1 MHVGALY
8 VRLQLPEAASL
19 KDKRQVVRSVLD
31 KARSTWHL
39 AASEVGSQDLLQI
52 AELGF
57 ASVSGEPGHAQAP
70 LERVLEGLRN
80 HPVARLLDHELDVV

>member
-8 VRLQLPEAASL
+8 VRLRIPSATSL

-31 KARSTWHL
+31 RARSRFHL
-39 AASEVGSQDLLQI
+39 AAAEVGSNDLRQI

-57 ASVSGEPGHAQAP
+57 ASVANEAVAARAP
-70 LERVLEGLRN
+70 LETVLEALRS
-80 HPVARLLDHELDVV
+80 HPVAHLLEHELDVT

>member
-8 VRLQLPEAASL
+8 VRLQIPEATSL

-31 KARSTWHL
+31 RARSRYHL
-39 AASEVGSQDLLQI
+39 AAAEVGSNDLRQI

-57 ASVSGEPGHAQAP
+57 ASVANEAAAARRP
-70 LERVLEGLRN
+70 LETVLEALRL
-80 HPVARLLDHELDVV
+80 HPVARLLDHELDVT